1 MVAFPTDTVWG
12 VLALMEDE
20 AACKRI
26 YEVKGRPEDKPL
38 QVLVADLESAL
49 ELVDLGPLEGKFLRL
64 AEAFWPGGL
73 TVVVPGK
80 AIPPWISKDGSV
92 GLRMPDH
99 ALLRE
104 LLRRVGGHAAATSLN
119 KSGEPPV
126 RTAGPCV
133 SRRMPTGM
141 SSSAAILR
149 IVGTILRTQ
158 SCWPWLML
166 SRNTLAPPSI
176 NRPIRSSESVAGPRV
191 QMSLVLRNMGMEGM
205 GEGTPRSFRLQAAIG
220 S

>member
-92 GLRMPDH
+92 GL
-99 ALLRE
+99 
-104 LLRRVGGHAAATSLN
+104 N

-126 RTAGPCV
+126 RTEAEARTFAVDFVFPGEAG
-133 SRRMPTGM
+133 GLA
-141 SSSAAILR
+141 SS
-149 IVGTILRTQ
+149 VVDLRTG
-158 SCWPWLML
+158 
-166 SRNTLAPPSI
+166 
-176 NRPIRSSESVAGPRV
+176 E
-191 QMSLVLRNMGMEGM
+191 VLREG
-205 GEGTPRSFRLQAAIG
+205 AIPKEALLAHLR
-220 S
+220 

>member
-1 MVAFPTDTVWG
+1 MERVYQEALAKAAETLKGGGLVAFPTDTVWG

-104 LLRRVGGHAAATSLN
+104 LLRRVGGRAAATSLN

-126 RTAGPCV
+126 RTEAEARTFAVDFVFPGEAG
-133 SRRMPTGM
+133 GLA
-141 SSSAAILR
+141 SS
-149 IVGTILRTQ
+149 VVDLRTG
-158 SCWPWLML
+158 
-166 SRNTLAPPSI
+166 
-176 NRPIRSSESVAGPRV
+176 E
-191 QMSLVLRNMGMEGM
+191 VLREG
-205 GEGTPRSFRLQAAIG
+205 AIPKEALLAHLR
-220 S
+220 